1 MQSVSSKINLIFM
14 TIIASS
20 IITAEEYNP
29 MDVQTYI
36 LDNGL
41 TVYLNEDHNTTSVF
55 GAVVVKGGG
64 KRDPKDA
71 TGIAHYLEHLLFKG
85 TNEMGTV
92 DYEQESLYLDSIR
105 VKYDELGN
113 TADDDER
120 LAIQSEINRLS
131 LKAGEFAIPNEFDRV
146 LEGMGGTWINAFT
159 SNDVIAYF
167 NKFPGDQVEKW
178 LEIYSHRFMNPVF
191 RLFQAELE
199 TVYEEK
205 NRAMDNVFRN
215 LFVTYL
221 ENFFKEHPYGQQTVL
236 GSVDHLKNP
245 SLTKM
250 QEYYDTYYVANNM
263 ALLISGDF
271 SINETLPLIKEK
283 FGKWKSGEIPLPIEI
298 TEAPFNGREKISRRM
313 TPIKIGIMGFRTVP
327 AGHEDEGALLLCNQL
342 LTNESSTGLIDQLQ
356 VERKLMHAGAF
367 NMDFADLGANNFIF
381 VPKLFFQSLTKA
393 EKLVL
398 GQIEKLKAGDFDDE
412 FFDAVKLTMTRQH
425 EENMESM
432 EGRLFT
438 LMDSYVKGKTWEEV
452 TKWPEELDSLTKD
465 EVVEVAN
472 KYFGDDY
479 LVIHSQMGFPKKH
492 KLEKP
497 KFEPII
503 PKNTEEKSAFASHL
517 ETVPEGEL
525 TLSFIEFDKDVGYQD
540 IADKVHLF
548 HTVNPINSI
557 FSLTLQFGIGTLEDP
572 KLQQTA
578 ELLNLLGTS
587 ERNFNQFKGDLQ
599 KIGTTIDFR
608 ADRDY
613 FKIQVKG
620 FDKQFEKSLEF
631 VSEIMTNVKGED
643 KKIKILVDNAKAG
656 RKIEKKEPST
666 VGAALRDYAFWGE
679 NSSYLKRMTVKEI
692 KKLNAADFIQSYK
705 NTLKYEVDILYSGK
719 LEIETVSAYLLENI
733 PFSDQPVESNSP
745 TDLEVQKWDRDVVYL
760 LNDKK
765 AVQSQIYFG
774 VNGNAVTENDRSIS
788 RAYNKYFGRGMGSIV
803 FQEIREF
810 RSLAYSCRASYNR
823 PYFNGKTGYFSGYIG
838 CQTDKTMD
846 AISVFKDLALNMPEK
861 SDRLEQIKSGLIK
874 SINSNRPRFRSY
886 PSWVSGWVKRGYTDD
901 PRKNR
906 VKYYESMSFEEI
918 VKFQKENISGRPMA
932 ITMLTD
938 KKRVDIEKLKEY
950 GEIITLK
957 KKDIFN

>member
-205 NRAMDNVFRN
+205 NRAIDNVFRN

-327 AGHEDEGALLLCNQL
+327 AGHEDEGALSLCNQL

-356 VERKLMHAGAF
+356 VERKLMHAGTF

-381 VPKLFFQSLTKA
+381 VPKLFF
-393 EKLVL
+393 
-398 GQIEKLKAGDFDDE
+398 
-412 FFDAVKLTMTRQH
+412 
-425 EENMESM
+425 
-432 EGRLFT
+432 
-438 LMDSYVKGKTWEEV
+438 
-452 TKWPEELDSLTKD
+452 
-465 EVVEVAN
+465 
-472 KYFGDDY
+472 
-479 LVIHSQMGFPKKH
+479 
-492 KLEKP
+492 
-497 KFEPII
+497 
-503 PKNTEEKSAFASHL
+503 
-517 ETVPEGEL
+517 
-525 TLSFIEFDKDVGYQD
+525 
-540 IADKVHLF
+540 
-548 HTVNPINSI
+548 
-557 FSLTLQFGIGTLEDP
+557 
-572 KLQQTA
+572 
-578 ELLNLLGTS
+578 
-587 ERNFNQFKGDLQ
+587 
-599 KIGTTIDFR
+599 
-608 ADRDY
+608 
-613 FKIQVKG
+613 
-620 FDKQFEKSLEF
+620 
-631 VSEIMTNVKGED
+631 
-643 KKIKILVDNAKAG
+643 
-656 RKIEKKEPST
+656 
-666 VGAALRDYAFWGE
+666 
-679 NSSYLKRMTVKEI
+679 
-692 KKLNAADFIQSYK
+692 
-705 NTLKYEVDILYSGK
+705 
-719 LEIETVSAYLLENI
+719 
-733 PFSDQPVESNSP
+733 
-745 TDLEVQKWDRDVVYL
+745 
-760 LNDKK
+760 
-765 AVQSQIYFG
+765 
-774 VNGNAVTENDRSIS
+774 SIS
-788 RAYNKYFGRGMGSIV
+788 HQSR
-803 FQEIREF
+803 
-810 RSLAYSCRASYNR
+810 
-823 PYFNGKTGYFSGYIG
+823 KTGSG
-838 CQTDKTMD
+838 
-846 AISVFKDLALNMPEK
+846 
-861 SDRLEQIKSGLIK
+861 
-874 SINSNRPRFRSY
+874 SN
-886 PSWVSGWVKRGYTDD
+886 
-901 PRKNR
+901 
-906 VKYYESMSFEEI
+906 
-918 VKFQKENISGRPMA
+918 
-932 ITMLTD
+932 
-938 KKRVDIEKLKEY
+938 
-950 GEIITLK
+950 
-957 KKDIFN
+957 

>member
-327 AGHEDEGALLLCNQL
+327 AGHKDERALSLCNQL
-342 LTNESSTGLIDQLQ
+342 LTNESKTGLIDQLE
-356 VERKLMHAGAF
+356 VERKLMSAGAF
-367 NMDFADLGANNFIF
+367 NMDFVDLGANNFYF
-381 VPKLFFQSLTKA
+381 LPKLFFQSLTKA

-412 FFDAVKLTMTRQH
+412 FFDAVKLTMIRQH

-432 EGRLFT
+432 EGRLFI

-479 LVIHSQMGFPKKH
+479 LVMHSKMGFPKKH